1 MNVKYYENREQLN
14 NDIEFIYNLRI
25 PYDVRTTLIDEL
37 FESWKNNSPD
47 SPWFMKKE
55 IESANTLINLSQKE
69 FVFENVNNKKRKKPK
84 KKNTSKLNTHCLN
97 THSYNLR
104 KR

>member
-1 MNVKYYENREQLN
+1 MSLKYYENREQLN
-14 NDIEFIYNLRI
+14 IDIEFIYNLRI

-55 IESANTLINLSQKE
+55 IDSADTLINLSQKE

-84 KKNTSKLNTHCLN
+84 KKNISNLNTNSLN
-97 THSYNLR
+97 THSYYLR

>member
-1 MNVKYYENREQLN
+1 MSLKYYENREQLN
-14 NDIEFIYNLRI
+14 IDIEFIYNLRI

-55 IESANTLINLSQKE
+55 TDSADTLINLSQKE

-84 KKNTSKLNTHCLN
+84 KKNISNLNTNSLN
-97 THSYNLR
+97 THSYYLR